1 MISNNPLKQYFRQ
14 PAIYIKLPSQGQ
26 HYPPGTLTATDTGE
40 FPVYPMTAIDEI
52 TYRTPDALFNGQA
65 TVNVIQSCMPNITN
79 AWAVPAMDIDTI
91 LVSIRIASYGHE
103 MEFGTRCPKCSSESD
118 RAIDLRTVLDRIR
131 IPNYNESVNAG
142 DIEIYFR
149 PMNYK
154 NLNDN
159 NQLQFENQKMLQM
172 LPNADVTETEKM
184 TALTAALKKIT
195 DITVTALAYSIA
207 TIKTPSAMVSE
218 PEYIEDFLKNC
229 DRNLFTRIR
238 DHIIDLKS
246 QAEMQP
252 MKLVC
257 DECTHEYEQSVA
269 LDMSNFFAPAS

>member
-1 MISNNPLKQYFRQ
+1 MISNNPLRQYFRQ

-26 HYPPGTLTATDTGE
+26 YYPPGTINIPETGE

-65 TVNVIQSCMPNITN
+65 TVNVIQSCMPDIKN
-79 AWAVPAMDIDTI
+79 AWAIPAMDIDTI

-103 MEFGTRCPKCSSESD
+103 MEFSTRCPKCSSESD

-131 IPNYNESVNAG
+131 VPNYNESVQTG

-149 PMNYK
+149 PMNYR

-159 NQLQFENQKMLQM
+159 NQLQYENQRMLQI
-172 LPNADVTETEKM
+172 LPDTNINENEKM

-195 DITVTALAYSIA
+195 DVTVTALAYSIA
-207 TIKTPSAMVSE
+207 TIKTPTAMVTES
-218 PEYIEDFLKNC
+218 EYIEDFLKNC
-229 DRNLFTRIR
+229 DRTLFTQIR

-257 DECTHEYEQSVA
+257 DECSHEYEQSVA